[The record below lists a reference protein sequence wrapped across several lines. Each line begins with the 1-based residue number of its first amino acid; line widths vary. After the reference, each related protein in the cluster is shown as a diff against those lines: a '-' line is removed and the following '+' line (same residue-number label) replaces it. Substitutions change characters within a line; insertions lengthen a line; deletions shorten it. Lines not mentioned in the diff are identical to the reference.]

1 MQAFFWSDAQITA
14 ELDRI
19 MDQAVADVTAMSR
32 ERKVDMR
39 GAAMMVAVERVA
51 GATSLRGLYP

>member
-1 MQAFFWSDAQITA
+1 
-14 ELDRI
+14 